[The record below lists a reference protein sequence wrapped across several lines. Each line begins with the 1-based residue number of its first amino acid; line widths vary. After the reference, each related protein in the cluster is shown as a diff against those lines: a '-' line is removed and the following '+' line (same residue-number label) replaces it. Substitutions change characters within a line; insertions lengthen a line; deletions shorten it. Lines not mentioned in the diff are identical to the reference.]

1 MKLTDNFINNNT
13 RIWLTIL
20 LLGIG
25 GIIAYLN
32 IGRLED
38 PAFTIKTAVVVTRYD
53 GASAQQVEEEVTLPL
68 ENAIQELSYVMT

>member
-53 GASAQQVEEEVTLPL
+53 GCIS
-68 ENAIQELSYVMT
+68 SR